1 MRCRSINEKA
11 VLTCAGVLFAMAP
24 AGTSQASFSIGAGW
38 DLLETT
44 TPTTFMGFE
53 FAGVPL
59 GSFNFG
65 LGPTGRDTGSADTI
79 IRRVS
84 EIDFPDLPRPQTV
97 DIEIV
102 ALHLRSI
109 VPIDLGAGLDFHFIT
124 LQQDLASLGQMIIDF
139 VDELGGLLSTVI
151 DLAFDVRLGSFDGP
165 IVFSDILQ
173 LSTSG
178 VPWDHV
184 APTGAFQL
192 DGINRNLN
200 GLDTSADFWPD
211 PFTLAGPNGLFHSV
225 QSATPAPAGLAVL
238 ALAALTASRRR
249 RAAPN
254 VLLRRM
260 GDTGLE
266 PVTSRV

>member
-1 MRCRSINEKA
+1 MRCRSIYKKA

-24 AGTSQASFSIGAGW
+24 AGTSRASFSIGAGW

-65 LGPTGRDTGSADTI
+65 LGPTGRDTESADTI
-79 IRRVS
+79 IRRLG
-84 EIDFPDLPRPQTV
+84 EIDLPILPTRPQTV
-97 DIEIV
+97 DIELV
-102 ALHLRSI
+102 ALQLRSI
-109 VPIDLGAGLDFHFIT
+109 EPINLGAGLDFHYIT

-211 PFTLAGPNGLFHSV
+211 PFTLGGPNGLFHSV
-225 QSATPAPAGLAVL
+225 QSATPAPGGLAVL
-238 ALAALTASRRR
+238 ALAALAAPRKR

-254 VLLRRM
+254 
-260 GDTGLE
+260 
-266 PVTSRV
+266 